1 MKSSDR
7 SWKELRFQG
16 SLQVGD
22 LVVGNDSSFKF
33 LGMANFKELLVW
45 QKSINFVTEIYE
57 LTNDFPKNEM
67 CGLTSQI
74 RRASISIPSNIAEGN
89 SRISVPD
96 YLQFLKIARGSCAE
110 VETQLI
116 IAQNLKFLSEEHY
129 LKLNQD
135 IIEISKML
143 NGLINSLK

>member
-1 MKSSDR
+1 
-7 SWKELRFQG
+7 
-16 SLQVGD
+16 
-22 LVVGNDSSFKF
+22 
-33 LGMANFKELLVW
+33 MANFKELLVW

-67 CGLTSQI
+67 YVLTSQI

-89 SRISVPD
+89 SRRSVGD

>member
-1 MKSSDR
+1 
-7 SWKELRFQG
+7 
-16 SLQVGD
+16 
-22 LVVGNDSSFKF
+22 
-33 LGMANFKELLVW
+33 MANFKELLVW

-67 CGLTSQI
+67 YGLTSQI

-89 SRISVPD
+89 SRRSVAD

-116 IAQNLKFLSEEHY
+116 IAQNLKFLNEEHY
-129 LKLNQD
+129 LKLNQG

>member
-1 MKSSDR
+1 
-7 SWKELRFQG
+7 
-16 SLQVGD
+16 
-22 LVVGNDSSFKF
+22 
-33 LGMANFKELLVW
+33 MANFKELLVW

-67 CGLTSQI
+67 YGLTSQI
-74 RRASISIPSNIAEGN
+74 RRASISIPSDIAEGN
-89 SRISVPD
+89 SRRSVAD

>member
-1 MKSSDR
+1 
-7 SWKELRFQG
+7 
-16 SLQVGD
+16 
-22 LVVGNDSSFKF
+22 
-33 LGMANFKELLVW
+33 MANFKELLVW

-67 CGLTSQI
+67 YGLTSQI
-74 RRASISIPSNIAEGN
+74 RRASISIPSNIVEGN
-89 SRISVPD
+89 SRRSVAD

-116 IAQNLKFLSEEHY
+116 IAQNLKFLNEEHY

>member
-1 MKSSDR
+1 MRLKY
-7 SWKELRFQG
+7 
-16 SLQVGD
+16 
-22 LVVGNDSSFKF
+22 

-57 LTNDFPKNEM
+57 LTNDFPKDEM
-67 CGLTSQI
+67 YGLTSQI

-89 SRISVPD
+89 SRRSVAD

>member
-1 MKSSDR
+1 
-7 SWKELRFQG
+7 
-16 SLQVGD
+16 
-22 LVVGNDSSFKF
+22 
-33 LGMANFKELLVW
+33 MANFKELLVW
-45 QKSINFVTEIYE
+45 QKFINFVTEIYE
-57 LTNDFPKNEM
+57 LTNDFPKDEM
-67 CGLTSQI
+67 YGLTSQI

-89 SRISVPD
+89 SRRSVAD

>member
-1 MKSSDR
+1 
-7 SWKELRFQG
+7 
-16 SLQVGD
+16 
-22 LVVGNDSSFKF
+22 
-33 LGMANFKELLVW
+33 MANFKELLVW

-67 CGLTSQI
+67 YGLVSQI

-89 SRISVPD
+89 SRRSVAD

-116 IAQNLKFLSEEHY
+116 IAQNLKFLNEEHY

-135 IIEISKML
+135 IIEISKLL

>member
-1 MKSSDR
+1 
-7 SWKELRFQG
+7 
-16 SLQVGD
+16 
-22 LVVGNDSSFKF
+22 
-33 LGMANFKELLVW
+33 MANFKELLVW

-67 CGLTSQI
+67 YGLTSQI

-89 SRISVPD
+89 SRRSVAD

-116 IAQNLKFLSEEHY
+116 ISKNLGFLNEEKS

-135 IIEISKML
+135 ITEFSKML
-143 NGLINSLK
+143 NGLINSLKQSTNLPPKI

>member
-1 MKSSDR
+1 
-7 SWKELRFQG
+7 
-16 SLQVGD
+16 
-22 LVVGNDSSFKF
+22 
-33 LGMANFKELLVW
+33 MANFKELLVW

-67 CGLTSQI
+67 YGLISQI

-89 SRISVPD
+89 SRRSVAD

-116 IAQNLKFLSEEHY
+116 IAQNLKFLNEEHY